1 MELIIEKMTEKL
13 SASTSFLV
21 RTWREPR
28 EIEGSEAPL
37 RYYVRDLRTGEERY
51 VAQSGGLGDLLAA
64 LHRRRVQEKGEADE
78 PVRTIGELG

>member
-1 MELIIEKMTEKL
+1 MTEKL
-13 SASTSFLV
+13 SSTASFLV

-51 VAQSGGLGDLLAA
+51 VSQSGGLGDLLAA
-64 LHRRRVQEKGEADE
+64 LHRRRDQEEGEAHE
-78 PVRTIGELG
+78 LVPSIGELG